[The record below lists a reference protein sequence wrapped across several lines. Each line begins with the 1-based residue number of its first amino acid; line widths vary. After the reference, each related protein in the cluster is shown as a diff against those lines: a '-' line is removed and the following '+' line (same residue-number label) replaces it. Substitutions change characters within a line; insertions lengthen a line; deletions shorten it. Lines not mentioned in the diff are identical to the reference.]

1 MTGKLTE
8 RLAPPRDLR
17 PAQLGI
23 ILIGRVIVGHLG
35 ATLVDLCVRG
45 FLRIEEVPDDDGAQW
60 LLTDLRGQAPS
71 PGVPPLPFEM
81 TLLDGLFGPQ
91 AQVRLVGNGGELV
104 PALNRVRAEL
114 GRDAVRSGCLR
125 RWRRDQRTEQGE
137 QLFRQIQGFRQE
149 LRARA
154 LSGAGVSGF
163 LAPYMMIFGLAAAP
177 GADVAL
183 HHDTA
188 TRPSAEIPWERLE
201 AFTQTWQ
208 SYVNA
213 AGANSGNGR
222 PGDFARQ
229 WSAPPGHDHANPGH
243 QSGYDGYGGSSDS
256 GNFSGFGI

>member
-1 MTGKLTE
+1 
-8 RLAPPRDLR
+8 
-17 PAQLGI
+17 
-23 ILIGRVIVGHLG
+23 
-35 ATLVDLCVRG
+35 
-45 FLRIEEVPDDDGAQW
+45 
-60 LLTDLRGQAPS
+60 
-71 PGVPPLPFEM
+71 M

-91 AQVRLVGNGGELV
+91 AQVRLVGIGGELV

-114 GRDAVRSGCLR
+114 GRDAVRSGWLR

-177 GADVAL
+177 GADAAA

-188 TRPSAEIPWERLE
+188 TRPSTEIPWERLE
-201 AFTQTWQ
+201 VFTQTWQ
-208 SYVNA
+208 SCVNA

-222 PGDFARQ
+222 SGDFARQ
-229 WSAPPGHDHANPGH
+229 WSTPHGHDHENPGH
-243 QSGYDGYGGSSDS
+243 QSGYDGYGGGSDS
-256 GNFSGFGI
+256 GNGFGGFGI

>member
-1 MTGKLTE
+1 MSGKLTE

-35 ATLVDLCVRG
+35 ATLADLCARG

-60 LLTDLRGQAPS
+60 LLTDLRGQDPS

-91 AQVRLVGNGGELV
+91 ARVRLVGIGGELV

-114 GRDAVRSGCLR
+114 GRDAIRNGWLR

-154 LSGAGVSGF
+154 LSGAET
-163 LAPYMMIFGLAAAP
+163 AAHQ
-177 GADVAL
+177 DM
-183 HHDTA
+183 A
-188 TRPSAEIPWERLE
+188 TRPYPEIPWERLE

-229 WSAPPGHDHANPGH
+229 WSTLPGHDHANPGH
-243 QSGYDGYGGSSDS
+243 QSGYDGYGGGSDS
-256 GNFSGFGI
+256 GNGFGGFGI